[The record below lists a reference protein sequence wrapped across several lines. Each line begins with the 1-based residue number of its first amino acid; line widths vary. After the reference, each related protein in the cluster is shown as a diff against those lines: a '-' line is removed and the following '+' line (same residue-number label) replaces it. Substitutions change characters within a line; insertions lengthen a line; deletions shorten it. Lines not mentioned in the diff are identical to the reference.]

1 MSDQDRIAELELQ
14 LGNTKTLLEYLRSE
28 WDNHASELYCCP
40 KCGYGYIDKICP
52 AEGFWEKGVN
62 EDDKEIFACN
72 GCGEW
77 VVVHPATLEDLN
89 KNYERRK

>member
-1 MSDQDRIAELELQ
+1 MSDQAKIAELEVII
-14 LGNTKTLLEYLRSE
+14 EYLRSE

-40 KCGYGYIDKICP
+40 KCGYIDKICP

-89 KNYERRK
+89 KKYERRK